1 MKKALGTLIYYGL
14 VVAAFLVGLFAWLMS
29 GLSLMFLRSFG
40 KNIVDHLSPD
50 EVRFFSKACALLIGI
65 TTVPMGLVLV
75 GWIIAFHVQSWRLKE
90 LIEPETKK
98 WPW

>member
-1 MKKALGTLIYYGL
+1 MKKALGTLVYYGL
-14 VVAAFLVGLFAWLMS
+14 IAGTFLVGLFAWLMS

-40 KNIVDHLSPD
+40 KNIVDKLSPD
-50 EVRFFSKACALLIGI
+50 EVLFFSKGCALLIGI

-75 GWIIAFHVQSWRLKE
+75 GWAIAFHVQSWRLKE
-90 LIEPETKK
+90 VTDPQTQK